1 LSSSGVTRKQRRQTQ
16 GRRPDPAP
24 PNLKGNYEGSCVI
37 CFRGADT
44 GLGLEGEA
52 PWLAAFLIA
61 QLGIAKDQAIAMI
74 EQKPPDTHWLIVQV
88 CESCSQRHGVQVGLL
103 AAGVPIPM
111 YRQ

>member
-1 LSSSGVTRKQRRQTQ
+1 MNRKQRRQVKAE
-16 GRRPDPAP
+16 GLFLPPPD
-24 PNLKGNYEGSCVI
+24 LKGNDEGSSVV
-37 CFRGADT
+37 CFREAET

-61 QLGIAKDQAIAMI
+61 QLGIPKKQAITMI
-74 EQKPPDTHWLIVQV
+74 EHKPADTHQLLVQV

-103 AAGVPIPM
+103 ARGMPIPA

>member
-1 LSSSGVTRKQRRQTQ
+1 VNRKQRRQRKAE
-16 GRRPDPAP
+16 GLILP
-24 PNLKGNYEGSCVI
+24 PPILKGNYEGSCVV
-37 CFRGADT
+37 CFREAET

-61 QLGIAKDQAIAMI
+61 QLGIPKDQAIAMI
-74 EQKPPDTHWLIVQV
+74 EQKPQDAHQLFVQL

-103 AAGVPIPM
+103 AGGGPIPA